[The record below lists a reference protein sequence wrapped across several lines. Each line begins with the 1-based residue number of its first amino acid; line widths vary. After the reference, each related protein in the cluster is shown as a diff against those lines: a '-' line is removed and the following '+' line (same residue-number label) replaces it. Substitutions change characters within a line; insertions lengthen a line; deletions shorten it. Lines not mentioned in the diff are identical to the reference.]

1 MPHAL
6 IVDDDTHAAEALA
19 ELVGGQGFTTA
30 CADSVQ
36 GARDLLGTAPDV
48 ILLDLILPDGNGL
61 ELLREAT
68 SRDVDTQVIVIT
80 GHATLESSIEA
91 MRHGATDYLL
101 KPINLAQLRGVL
113 SRVARPP
120 ELTAEV
126 KDLRSEL
133 RSLGHF
139 GRLVGGSPPM
149 QRLYDQLSRVAPTG
163 ATVLITGESGTGKE
177 IVAQTIHEVSRR
189 RLRPF
194 LAVNCGAISPQ
205 IIESELFGHEK
216 GSFTGA
222 NRQHRGYFER
232 SHGGTLFLD
241 EITEM
246 PMDLQVK
253 LLRVLETQTVSRVGS
268 DRPIETDV
276 RVLAASNRNPHDAVA
291 AGKLRKDLLYR
302 LQVFPLYVPPLRER
316 AEDIELLANHF
327 LAQLNKRSNT
337 AKALTPAAVDRLKR
351 YHWPGNVR
359 ELSNA
364 IHRAYIMTDGE
375 WITQIGL
382 AQEPTLSADFSGRS
396 FQVGVGDRID
406 AVEKRLILATV
417 QHTHTKEAAAEILG
431 ISVKTLYNR
440 LRAYESGADLARTE
454 GKAADAPQAPAAGG
468 PPSPPSG
475 PNPRTPVT

>member
-6 IVDDDTHAAEALA
+6 IVDDDALAAEALA
-19 ELVGGQGFTTA
+19 ELVANQGFTTA
-30 CADSVQ
+30 CAESVQ
-36 GARDLLGTAPDV
+36 AARDLLGTAPDV

-61 ELLREAT
+61 ELLRETAT
-68 SRDVDTQVIVIT
+68 RDMNTQVVVIT
-80 GHATLESSIEA
+80 GHASLESSIEA

-120 ELTAEV
+120 ELSAEV

-139 GRLVGGSPPM
+139 GRLVGGSPLM
-149 QRLYDQLSRVAPTG
+149 QRLYDQVSRVAPTG
-163 ATVLITGESGTGKE
+163 ATVFITGESGTGKE

-194 LAVNCGAISPQ
+194 LAINCGAISPQ

-232 SHGGTLFLD
+232 AHGGTLFLD

-268 DRPIETDV
+268 DRPVETDV

-316 AEDIELLANHF
+316 TEDIELLANHF
-327 LAQLNKRSNT
+327 LAQLNRKGGT
-337 AKALTPAAVDRLKR
+337 AKTLTPAAVDRLKR

-364 IHRAYIMTDGE
+364 IHRAFIMTDGE

-382 AQEPTLSADFSGRS
+382 SQEPTLSADFSGRS
-396 FQVGVGDRID
+396 FQIGVGDRID

-440 LRAYESGADLARTE
+440 LRAYESGADLAH
-454 GKAADAPQAPAAGG
+454 GAHAAPQGQGAVPADASGV
-468 PPSPPSG
+468 PPESD
-475 PNPRTPVT
+475 PRTPAT

>member
-6 IVDDDTHAAEALA
+6 IVDDDTNAAQALA
-19 ELVGGQGFTTA
+19 ALVADNGFTTS
-30 CADSVQ
+30 CADSLQ
-36 GARDLLGTAPDV
+36 SARDLLSTSPDV
-48 ILLDLILPDGNGL
+48 ILLDLMLPDGNGL
-61 ELLREAT
+61 ELLREVTA
-68 SRDVDTQVIVIT
+68 RDDDTQVIVVT
-80 GHATLESSIEA
+80 GHASLESSIEA

-101 KPINLAQLRGVL
+101 KPINLSHLRGVL

-120 ELTAEV
+120 ELSAEV

-133 RSLGHF
+133 RSLGRF
-139 GRLVGGSPPM
+139 GRLVGASAAM
-149 QRLYDQLSRVAPTG
+149 QRLYDQIARVAPTN
-163 ATVLITGESGTGKE
+163 ATVFITGESGTGKE
-177 IVAQTIHEVSRR
+177 MVAQTIHDVSRR

-232 SHGGTLFLD
+232 ANGGTLFLD

-268 DRPIETDV
+268 DRLIEIDV

-302 LQVFPLYVPPLRER
+302 LQVFPLYVPPLREHSD
-316 AEDIELLANHF
+316 DIELLAAHF
-327 LAQLNKRSNT
+327 LADLNKRGNT
-337 AKALTPAAVDRLKR
+337 GKAFTPAAIDRLRR

-364 IHRAYIMTDGE
+364 VHRAFIMTDGD
-375 WITQIGL
+375 WITQVGL
-382 AQEPTLSADFSGRS
+382 APEPTLSADFNGRS

-440 LRAYESGADLARTE
+440 LRAYESGADLRPAQ
-454 GKAADAPQAPAAGG
+454 AAGQKNGQSAQAPAVPAD
-468 PPSPPSG
+468 PASRRPA
-475 PNPRTPVT
+475 T

>member
-19 ELVGGQGFTTA
+19 ELVADNGFTTA
-30 CADSVQ
+30 CADSLQ
-36 GARDLLGTAPDV
+36 GARDLLSTSPDM

-61 ELLREAT
+61 ELLRDAT
-68 SRDVDTQVIVIT
+68 TRESETQVVVIT
-80 GHATLESSIEA
+80 GHASLESSIEA

-120 ELTAEV
+120 DLTAEV

-149 QRLYDQLSRVAPTG
+149 QRLYDQLGRVAPTG

-189 RLRPF
+189 RLQPF
-194 LAVNCGAISPQ
+194 LAVNCGAISPHL
-205 IIESELFGHEK
+205 IESELFGHEK

-222 NRQHRGYFER
+222 NRQHRGFFER
-232 SHGGTLFLD
+232 AHGGTLFLD
-241 EITEM
+241 EVAEM
-246 PMDLQVK
+246 PLDLQVK

-276 RVLAASNRNPHDAVA
+276 RVLTASNRNPHDAVTS
-291 AGKLRKDLLYR
+291 GKLRKDLLYW
-302 LQVFPLYVPPLRER
+302 LQVFPLYVPPLREHS
-316 AEDIELLANHF
+316 EDIELLAAHF
-327 LAQLNKRSNT
+327 LAELNRKSNT
-337 AKALTPAAVDRLKR
+337 NKAFTPAAVDRLKR

-364 IHRAYIMTDGE
+364 VHRAYIMTDGE

-382 AQEPTLSADFSGRS
+382 SQEA
-396 FQVGVGDRID
+396 
-406 AVEKRLILATV
+406 
-417 QHTHTKEAAAEILG
+417 
-431 ISVKTLYNR
+431 
-440 LRAYESGADLARTE
+440 
-454 GKAADAPQAPAAGG
+454 
-468 PPSPPSG
+468 
-475 PNPRTPVT
+475 

>member
-1 MPHAL
+1 
-6 IVDDDTHAAEALA
+6 
-19 ELVGGQGFTTA
+19 
-30 CADSVQ
+30 
-36 GARDLLGTAPDV
+36 
-48 ILLDLILPDGNGL
+48 
-61 ELLREAT
+61 
-68 SRDVDTQVIVIT
+68 
-80 GHATLESSIEA
+80 
-91 MRHGATDYLL
+91 
-101 KPINLAQLRGVL
+101 
-113 SRVARPP
+113 
-120 ELTAEV
+120 
-126 KDLRSEL
+126 
-133 RSLGHF
+133 
-139 GRLVGGSPPM
+139 
-149 QRLYDQLSRVAPTG
+149 
-163 ATVLITGESGTGKE
+163 VLITGESGTGKE

-194 LAVNCGAISPQ
+194 LAVNCGAISPHL
-205 IIESELFGHEK
+205 IESELFGHER

-232 SHGGTLFLD
+232 AHGGTLFLD

-253 LLRVLETQTVSRVGS
+253 LLRVLETHTVSRIGS

-276 RVLAASNRNPHDAVA
+276 RVVAATNRNPHDAVT

-316 AEDIELLANHF
+316 TEDIELLANHF

-337 AKALTPAAVDRLKR
+337 AKALTPAAIDRLRR

-382 AQEPTLSADFSGRS
+382 SQEPTLAADFSGRS

-440 LRAYESGADLARTE
+440 LRAYESGADLAKPSSAPDE
-454 GKAADAPQAPAAGG
+454 GQGPSAVASSLSG
-468 PPSPPSG
+468 PP
-475 PNPRTPVT
+475 PRTPAT

>member
-6 IVDDDTHAAEALA
+6 IVDDDRTAAEALA
-19 ELVGGQGFTTA
+19 ELIANQGFTTA
-30 CADSVQ
+30 CANSVEQ
-36 GARDLLGTAPDV
+36 ARDLLVTSPDV
-48 ILLDLILPDGNGL
+48 ILLDLVLPDGNGL
-61 ELLREAT
+61 ELLRETT
-68 SRDVDTQVIVIT
+68 SRDLATQVIVVT
-80 GHATLESSIEA
+80 GHASLESSIEA

-101 KPINLAQLRGVL
+101 KPINLSHLRAVL

-120 ELTAEV
+120 ELSAEV

-139 GRLVGGSPPM
+139 GRLVGASPPM
-149 QRLYDQLSRVAPTG
+149 QRLYDQLARVAPTG

-194 LAVNCGAISPQ
+194 LAINCGAISPQ
-205 IIESELFGHEK
+205 LIESELFGHEK

-232 SHGGTLFLD
+232 AHGGTLFLD
-241 EITEM
+241 EVTEM

-253 LLRVLETQTVSRVGS
+253 LLRVLETQMVSRIGS

-276 RVLAASNRNPHDAVA
+276 RVVAATNRNPHEAVT

-316 AEDIELLANHF
+316 TEDIELLANHF

-337 AKALTPAAVDRLKR
+337 AKSLTPAAIDRLRR

-375 WITQIGL
+375 WITQVGL
-382 AQEPTLSADFSGRS
+382 SQEPTLAADFSGRS

-440 LRAYESGADLARTE
+440 LRAYESGADLAKPASAAAE
-454 GKAADAPQAPAAGG
+454 GQVLPAGAPASSG
-468 PPSPPSG
+468 PP
-475 PNPRTPVT
+475 PRTPAT

>member
-6 IVDDDTHAAEALA
+6 IVDDDALAAEALA
-19 ELVGGQGFTTA
+19 ELVANQGFTTA
-30 CADSVQ
+30 CAESVQ
-36 GARDLLGTAPDV
+36 AARDLLGTAPDV

-61 ELLREAT
+61 ELLRETAT
-68 SRDVDTQVIVIT
+68 RDMNTQVVVIT
-80 GHATLESSIEA
+80 GHASLESSIEA

-120 ELTAEV
+120 ELSAEV

-139 GRLVGGSPPM
+139 GRLVGGSPLM
-149 QRLYDQLSRVAPTG
+149 QRLYDQVSRVAPTG
-163 ATVLITGESGTGKE
+163 ATVFITGESGTGKE

-194 LAVNCGAISPQ
+194 LAINCGAISPQ

-232 SHGGTLFLD
+232 AHGGTLFLD

-268 DRPIETDV
+268 DRPVETDV

-316 AEDIELLANHF
+316 TEDIELLANHF
-327 LAQLNKRSNT
+327 LAQLNRKGGT
-337 AKALTPAAVDRLKR
+337 AKTLTPAAVDRLKR

-364 IHRAYIMTDGE
+364 IHRAFIMTDGE
-375 WITQIGL
+375 WITQVGL
-382 AQEPTLSADFSGRS
+382 SQEPTLSADFSGRS
-396 FQVGVGDRID
+396 FQIGVGDRID

-440 LRAYESGADLARTE
+440 LRAYESGADLAH
-454 GKAADAPQAPAAGG
+454 GAHAAPQGQGAVPADASGV
-468 PPSPPSG
+468 PPESD
-475 PNPRTPVT
+475 PRTPAT

>member
-19 ELVGGQGFTTA
+19 ELVADNGFTTA
-30 CADSVQ
+30 CADSLQ
-36 GARDLLGTAPDV
+36 GARDLLPTSPDV

-61 ELLREAT
+61 ELLRDAT
-68 SRDVDTQVIVIT
+68 TRESETQVVVIT

-101 KPINLAQLRGVL
+101 KPINLSHLRGVL

-120 ELTAEV
+120 ELSAEV
-126 KDLRSEL
+126 KDLRTEL

-139 GRLVGGSPPM
+139 GRLVGASPPM
-149 QRLYDQLSRVAPTG
+149 QRLYDQLSRVAPTN
-163 ATVLITGESGTGKE
+163 ATVFITGESGTGKE
-177 IVAQTIHEVSRR
+177 MVAQTIHEVSRR

-232 SHGGTLFLD
+232 AHGGTLFLD

-253 LLRVLETQTVSRVGS
+253 LLRVLETQAVSRVGS
-268 DRPIETDV
+268 DRLIEIDV

-302 LQVFPLYVPPLRER
+302 LQVFPLYVPPLREHSD
-316 AEDIELLANHF
+316 DIEILAAHF
-327 LAQLNKRSNT
+327 LADLNRRSGT
-337 AKALTPAAVDRLKR
+337 SKAFTPAAIDRLKR

-364 IHRAYIMTDGE
+364 VHRAYIMTDGD
-375 WITQIGL
+375 WITQVGL
-382 AQEPTLSADFSGRS
+382 AAEPTLSADFTGRS

-440 LRAYESGADLARTE
+440 LRAYESGADLRAN
-454 GKAADAPQAPAAGG
+454 AAAEKPPATAPAPG
-468 PPSPPSG
+468 S
-475 PNPRTPVT
+475 RTPAT

>member
-6 IVDDDTHAAEALA
+6 IVDDDAIASEVLA
-19 ELVGGQGFTTA
+19 ELVADQGFTTA

-36 GARDLLGTAPDV
+36 AARDLLVTGPDV
-48 ILLDLILPDGNGL
+48 ILLDLVLLDGNGL

-68 SRDVDTQVIVIT
+68 SRELATQVVVIT
-80 GHATLESSIEA
+80 GHASLESSIEA

-120 ELTAEV
+120 DLTAEV

-149 QRLYDQLSRVAPTG
+149 QRLYDQLGRVAPTG

-205 IIESELFGHEK
+205 LIESELFGHEK

-232 SHGGTLFLD
+232 AHGGTLFLD

-253 LLRVLETQTVSRVGS
+253 LLRVLETQMVSRVGS
-268 DRPIETDV
+268 DRLIEIDV

-302 LQVFPLYVPPLRER
+302 LQVFPLYVPPLREHSDDV
-316 AEDIELLANHF
+316 EILAAHF
-327 LAQLNKRSNT
+327 LSELNKRSST
-337 AKALTPAAVDRLKR
+337 TKAFTPAAIDRL
-351 YHWPGNVR
+351 
-359 ELSNA
+359 
-364 IHRAYIMTDGE
+364 
-375 WITQIGL
+375 
-382 AQEPTLSADFSGRS
+382 
-396 FQVGVGDRID
+396 
-406 AVEKRLILATV
+406 
-417 QHTHTKEAAAEILG
+417 
-431 ISVKTLYNR
+431 
-440 LRAYESGADLARTE
+440 
-454 GKAADAPQAPAAGG
+454 
-468 PPSPPSG
+468 
-475 PNPRTPVT
+475 

>member
-6 IVDDDTHAAEALA
+6 IVDDDRNAAEALA
-19 ELVGGQGFTTA
+19 ELIANQGFSTA
-30 CADSVQ
+30 CADSVEQ
-36 GARDLLGTAPDV
+36 ARDLLVTAPDV
-48 ILLDLILPDGNGL
+48 ILLDLVLPDGNGL
-61 ELLREAT
+61 ELLRETT
-68 SRDVDTQVIVIT
+68 SRDLATQVIVVT
-80 GHATLESSIEA
+80 GHASLESSIEA

-101 KPINLAQLRGVL
+101 KPINLSHLRAVL

-120 ELTAEV
+120 ELSAEV

-139 GRLVGGSPPM
+139 GRLVGASPPM
-149 QRLYDQLSRVAPTG
+149 QRLYDQLARVAPTG

-194 LAVNCGAISPQ
+194 LAVNCGAISPHL
-205 IIESELFGHEK
+205 IESELFGHEK

-232 SHGGTLFLD
+232 AHGGTLFLD

-246 PMDLQVK
+246 PLDLQVK
-253 LLRVLETQTVSRVGS
+253 LLRVLETQTVSRIGS

-276 RVLAASNRNPHDAVA
+276 RVVAATNRNPHDAVT
-291 AGKLRKDLLYR
+291 AGKLRKDVLYR

-316 AEDIELLANHF
+316 TEDIELLANHF

-337 AKALTPAAVDRLKR
+337 AKALTPAAIDRLRR

-375 WITQIGL
+375 WITQVGL
-382 AQEPTLSADFSGRS
+382 SQEPTLAAGFSGRS

-406 AVEKRLILATV
+406 AVEKRLILATL

-440 LRAYESGADLARTE
+440 LRAYESGADLAKPSSAPGE
-454 GKAADAPQAPAAGG
+454 GQAPSAGAPSSSG
-468 PPSPPSG
+468 PP
-475 PNPRTPVT
+475 PRTPAT

>member
-1 MPHAL
+1 
-6 IVDDDTHAAEALA
+6 
-19 ELVGGQGFTTA
+19 
-30 CADSVQ
+30 
-36 GARDLLGTAPDV
+36 GARDLLSTSPDV

-61 ELLREAT
+61 ELLRDAT
-68 SRDVDTQVIVIT
+68 TRESETQVVVIT

-101 KPINLAQLRGVL
+101 KPINLSHLRGVL

-120 ELTAEV
+120 ELSAEV
-126 KDLRSEL
+126 KDLRTEL

-232 SHGGTLFLD
+232 AHGGTLFLD

-253 LLRVLETQTVSRVGS
+253 LLRVLETQAVSRVGS
-268 DRPIETDV
+268 DRLIEIDV

-302 LQVFPLYVPPLRER
+302 LQVFPLYVPPLREHSD
-316 AEDIELLANHF
+316 DIELLAAHF
-327 LAQLNKRSNT
+327 LADL
-337 AKALTPAAVDRLKR
+337 
-351 YHWPGNVR
+351 
-359 ELSNA
+359 
-364 IHRAYIMTDGE
+364 
-375 WITQIGL
+375 ITQVGV
-382 AQEPTLSADFSGRS
+382 APEPSLSADFSGRS
-396 FQVGVGDRID
+396 FQIGVGDRID

-440 LRAYESGADLARTE
+440 LRAYESGADLR
-454 GKAADAPQAPAAGG
+454 GNAA
-468 PPSPPSG
+468 PSG
-475 PNPRTPVT
+475 PAPESVPVSDQEPGPRTPAT

>member
-6 IVDDDTHAAEALA
+6 IVDDDANAAAALA
-19 ELVGGQGFTTA
+19 ELVADNGFTTA
-30 CADSVQ
+30 RADSLQ
-36 GARDLLGTAPDV
+36 GARDLLGTSPDV

-61 ELLREAT
+61 ELLRDAT
-68 SRDVDTQVIVIT
+68 IRESNAQVIVIT

-101 KPINLAQLRGVL
+101 KPINLSQLRGVL

-120 ELTAEV
+120 ELSAEV

-133 RSLGHF
+133 RSLGHY
-139 GRLVGGSPPM
+139 GRLVGASSAM
-149 QRLYDQLSRVAPTG
+149 QRLYDQVSRVAPTN
-163 ATVLITGESGTGKE
+163 ATVFITGESGTGKE
-177 IVAQTIHEVSRR
+177 MVAQTIHEVSRR

-232 SHGGTLFLD
+232 AHGGTLFLD

-268 DRPIETDV
+268 DRPIEIDV

-291 AGKLRKDLLYR
+291 SGKLRKDLLYR
-302 LQVFPLYVPPLRER
+302 LQVFPLYVPPLREHS
-316 AEDIELLANHF
+316 EDIELLAAHF
-327 LAQLNKRSNT
+327 LAELNRKGNT
-337 AKALTPAAVDRLKR
+337 NKAFTPAAIDRLKR

-359 ELSNA
+359 ELGNA
-364 IHRAYIMTDGE
+364 VHRAFIMTDGE
-375 WITQIGL
+375 WITQVGL
-382 AQEPTLSADFSGRS
+382 APEPTLAADFSGRS

-440 LRAYESGADLARTE
+440 LRAYESGADLRASASAP
-454 GKAADAPQAPAAGG
+454 GSAASAAGATDATQ
-468 PPSPPSG
+468 SG
-475 PNPRTPVT
+475 PRTPAS

>member
-6 IVDDDTHAAEALA
+6 IVDDDANAAAALA
-19 ELVGGQGFTTA
+19 ELVAENGFTTA
-30 CADSVQ
+30 WADSVQ
-36 GARDLLGTAPDV
+36 AARDLLATTPDV

-61 ELLREAT
+61 ELLREPT
-68 SRDVDTQVIVIT
+68 TRDGNTQVIIVT

-120 ELTAEV
+120 ELSAEV

-149 QRLYDQLSRVAPTG
+149 QRLYDQLGRVAPTG

-189 RLRPF
+189 RLHPF
-194 LAVNCGAISPQ
+194 LAINCGAISPQ

-216 GSFTGA
+216 GSFTGD

-232 SHGGTLFLD
+232 AHGGTLFLD

-253 LLRVLETQTVSRVGS
+253 LLRVLETHTVSRVGS
-268 DRPIETDV
+268 DRPIDTDV
-276 RVLAASNRNPHDAVA
+276 RLVAATNRNPHDAVA
-291 AGKLRKDLLYR
+291 SGKLRKDLLYR
-302 LQVFPLYVPPLRER
+302 LQVFPLYVPPLREHS
-316 AEDIELLANHF
+316 EDIELLAAHF
-327 LAQLNKRSNT
+327 LAELNRKSIT
-337 AKALTPAAVDRLKR
+337 GKAL
-351 YHWPGNVR
+351 
-359 ELSNA
+359 
-364 IHRAYIMTDGE
+364 
-375 WITQIGL
+375 
-382 AQEPTLSADFSGRS
+382 
-396 FQVGVGDRID
+396 
-406 AVEKRLILATV
+406 
-417 QHTHTKEAAAEILG
+417 
-431 ISVKTLYNR
+431 
-440 LRAYESGADLARTE
+440 
-454 GKAADAPQAPAAGG
+454 
-468 PPSPPSG
+468 
-475 PNPRTPVT
+475 

>member
-6 IVDDDTHAAEALA
+6 IVDDDTIAAETLA
-19 ELVGGQGFTTA
+19 ELIAEGGFTTA
-30 CADSVQ
+30 CAASLQ
-36 GARDLLGTAPDV
+36 SARDLLGAAPDV
-48 ILLDLILPDGNGL
+48 ILLDLVLPDGNGL
-61 ELLREAT
+61 ELLREVT
-68 SRDVDTQVIVIT
+68 MRETETQVIVVT
-80 GHATLESSIEA
+80 GHASLESAIEA

-101 KPINLAQLRGVL
+101 KPINLPKLRGIL

-120 ELTAEV
+120 ELSAEV

-139 GRLVGGSPPM
+139 GRLVGSSAPM
-149 QRLYDQLSRVAPTG
+149 QRLYDQLGRVAPTN
-163 ATVLITGESGTGKE
+163 ATVFITGESGTGKE
-177 IVAQTIHEVSRR
+177 MVAQTIHEVSRR
-189 RLRPF
+189 RLGPF

-232 SHGGTLFLD
+232 AHGGTLFLD

-268 DRPIETDV
+268 DRLIAIDV
-276 RVLAASNRNPHDAVA
+276 RVLAATNRNPHDAVT

-302 LQVFPLYVPPLRER
+302 LQVFPLYVPPLREHSD
-316 AEDIELLANHF
+316 DIELLAAHF
-327 LAQLNKRSNT
+327 LADFNKRSGT
-337 AKALTPAAVDRLKR
+337 GKAFTPAAIDRLKR

-364 IHRAYIMTDGE
+364 VHRAYIMTDGD
-375 WITQIGL
+375 WITQVGVTP
-382 AQEPTLSADFSGRS
+382 EPTLSADFSGRS

-440 LRAYESGADLARTE
+440 LRAYESGSDAR
-454 GKAADAPQAPAAGG
+454 GSDAPPAGE
-468 PPSPPSG
+468 SG
-475 PNPRTPVT
+475 VPDSSLSNAEPLSRTPAT

>member
-19 ELVGGQGFTTA
+19 ELVAENGFTTA
-30 CADSVQ
+30 CADSLQ
-36 GARDLLGTAPDV
+36 AARDLLSTSPDV

-61 ELLREAT
+61 ELLRDAT
-68 SRDVDTQVIVIT
+68 TRESETQVVVIT

-120 ELTAEV
+120 ELSAEV
-126 KDLRSEL
+126 KDLRTEL

-139 GRLVGGSPPM
+139 GRLVGASAPM
-149 QRLYDQLSRVAPTG
+149 QRLYDQLSRVAPTN
-163 ATVLITGESGTGKE
+163 ATVFITGESGTGKE
-177 IVAQTIHEVSRR
+177 MVAQTIHEVSRR

-232 SHGGTLFLD
+232 AHGGTLFLD

-268 DRPIETDV
+268 DRLIEIDV

-302 LQVFPLYVPPLRER
+302 LQVFPLYVAPLREHSD
-316 AEDIELLANHF
+316 DIELLAAHF
-327 LAQLNKRSNT
+327 LADLNRRSNT
-337 AKALTPAAVDRLKR
+337 NKAFTPAAIDRLKR

-364 IHRAYIMTDGE
+364 VHRAYIMTDGD
-375 WITQIGL
+375 WITQVGL
-382 AQEPTLSADFSGRS
+382 AAEPTLSADFSGGRA

-406 AVEKRLILATV
+406 AMEKRLILATV

-440 LRAYESGADLARTE
+440 LRAYESGADLR
-454 GKAADAPQAPAAGG
+454 ADASGDASAAASPAAPG
-468 PPSPPSG
+468 S
-475 PNPRTPVT
+475 RTPAT

>member
-19 ELVGGQGFTTA
+19 ELVADNGFTTA
-30 CADSVQ
+30 CADSLQ
-36 GARDLLGTAPDV
+36 GARDLLSTAPDV
-48 ILLDLILPDGNGL
+48 ILLDLMLPDGNGL
-61 ELLREAT
+61 ELLRET
-68 SRDVDTQVIVIT
+68 SVRDSETQVVVVT

-101 KPINLAQLRGVL
+101 KPINLSHLRGIL

-120 ELTAEV
+120 ELSAEV

-139 GRLVGGSPPM
+139 GRLVGASPPM
-149 QRLYDQLSRVAPTG
+149 QRLYDQLSRVAPTN
-163 ATVLITGESGTGKE
+163 ATVFITGESGTGKE
-177 IVAQTIHEVSRR
+177 MVAQTIHEVSRR

-232 SHGGTLFLD
+232 AHGGTLFLD
-241 EITEM
+241 EVTEM

-268 DRPIETDV
+268 DRLIEIDV

-302 LQVFPLYVPPLRER
+302 LQVFPLYVPPLREHSD
-316 AEDIELLANHF
+316 DIELLAAHF
-327 LAQLNKRSNT
+327 LADLNKRSNT
-337 AKALTPAAVDRLKR
+337 NRALTPAAIDRLKR

-364 IHRAYIMTDGE
+364 VHRAFIMTDGD
-375 WITQIGL
+375 WITQVGL
-382 AQEPTLSADFSGRS
+382 APEPTLAADFSGRS

-440 LRAYESGADLARTE
+440 LRAYESGTDLRGNDASDQ
-454 GKAADAPQAPAAGG
+454 AATSPGAG
-468 PPSPPSG
+468 S
-475 PNPRTPVT
+475 RTPAT

>member
-1 MPHAL
+1 
-6 IVDDDTHAAEALA
+6 
-19 ELVGGQGFTTA
+19 
-30 CADSVQ
+30 
-36 GARDLLGTAPDV
+36 
-48 ILLDLILPDGNGL
+48 
-61 ELLREAT
+61 
-68 SRDVDTQVIVIT
+68 
-80 GHATLESSIEA
+80 
-91 MRHGATDYLL
+91 
-101 KPINLAQLRGVL
+101 L

-120 ELTAEV
+120 ELSAEV

-177 IVAQTIHEVSRR
+177 IVAQTIHDVSRR

-194 LAVNCGAISPQ
+194 LAINCGAISPHL
-205 IIESELFGHEK
+205 IESELFGHEK

-232 SHGGTLFLD
+232 AYGGTLFLD

-276 RVLAASNRNPHDAVA
+276 RVVAATNRNTHDAVT

-316 AEDIELLANHF
+316 TEDIELLANHF

-337 AKALTPAAVDRLKR
+337 AKALTPAAIDRLRR
-351 YHWPGNVR
+351 YHWPGTVR
-359 ELSNA
+359 ELANA
-364 IHRAYIMTDGE
+364 IHRAFIMTAGE
-375 WITQIGL
+375 WVTQVGL
-382 AQEPTLSADFSGRS
+382 SQEPTLAADFSGRS
-396 FQVGVGDRID
+396 FQIGVGDRID
-406 AVEKRLILATV
+406 SVEKRLILATV

-440 LRAYESGADLARTE
+440 LRAYGSGADLHAGASSDNT
-454 GKAADAPQAPAAGG
+454 PAASTT
-468 PPSPPSG
+468 PPAS
-475 PNPRTPVT
+475 RTPAT